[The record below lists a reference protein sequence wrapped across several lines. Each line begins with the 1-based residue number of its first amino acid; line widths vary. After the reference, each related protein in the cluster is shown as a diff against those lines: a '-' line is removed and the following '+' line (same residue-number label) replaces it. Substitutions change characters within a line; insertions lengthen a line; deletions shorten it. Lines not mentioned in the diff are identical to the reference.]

1 MLLTLS
7 NVKKT
12 YWNGNKQS
20 IILKNVNLQ
29 IKNGEVI
36 AIKGRSGSGKTSL
49 LNIIAGLTKCD
60 SGQIHFN
67 YNDIT
72 NLSFDE
78 QLEYR
83 RKNISIITQQFNL
96 LDDRSVFEN
105 IALPLN
111 YEKVKKDEKKKKV
124 QEVLNSVGMKDFA
137 YQKTLNLSGGERQR
151 IAIARALVK
160 EPLLLI
166 ADEPTGSL
174 DVETEKEILEIID
187 DLKDKGV
194 TIIIV
199 THDDN
204 VANICDT
211 VYELVNGELHVI
223 SSSIK

>member
-211 VYELVNGELHVI
+211 VYELINGELHVI

>member
-174 DVETEKEILEIID
+174 DVETEKEILGIID

-211 VYELVNGELHVI
+211 VYELINGELHVI

>member
-7 NVKKT
+7 NVKKS
-12 YWNGNKQS
+12 YWDGNKQS
-20 IILKNVNLQ
+20 VILKNVNLQ
-29 IKNGEVI
+29 IKKGRVI

-60 SGQIHFN
+60 GGQIHFN

-72 NLSFDE
+72 NLTFDE

-111 YEKVKKDEKKKKV
+111 YEKIKKDEKKKKV
-124 QEVLNSVGMKDFA
+124 LQVLNSLGMEDFA
-137 YQKTLNLSGGERQR
+137 YKKTLNLSGGERQR
-151 IAIARALVK
+151 VAIARALVK

-174 DVETEKEILEIID
+174 DIETEKEILEIFNN
-187 DLKDKGV
+187 LKDKGV

-211 VYELVNGELHVI
+211 VYELINGELHDI
-223 SSSIK
+223 SLRII

>member
-174 DVETEKEILEIID
+174 DVETEKGILGIID
-187 DLKDKGV
+187 DLKNKGV

>member
-174 DVETEKEILEIID
+174 DVETEKEILGIID
-187 DLKDKGV
+187 DLKNKGV

>member
-174 DVETEKEILEIID
+174 DVETEKGILGIID

>member
-174 DVETEKEILEIID
+174 DVETEKEILGIID

-223 SSSIK
+223 SSSNK